1 MNNFKSLKKHLNSCI
16 KTMDRS
22 RSLFVVDPKKH
33 FTRKRKHL
41 FGNTLLNVILL
52 EAGSLKDE
60 IYKLFG
66 YHLDTPTASSFIQ
79 ARDKIRPD
87 AFRSLFDSFNRNTHI
102 VPLLKGFRLI
112 AVDGTVLPIRNE
124 FKDEKTTIMNGNQ
137 SNIPFSAFHINT
149 SYDLLEHTYED
160 VIIQGQAVMDENG
173 AFRQIVDRYQGRK
186 AIFIADR
193 GYESLNSFAQINHS
207 GNKFL
212 IRVKDIGSRTSVLRS
227 FGPFPDT
234 EFDRTVKRTL
244 TRRQTKEIKA
254 HPEIY
259 KFVPKNQR
267 FDYFGESEFYDMSFR
282 VVRFEISD
290 GTYESIVT
298 NLDKDEFTITEIKEL
313 YHRRWEIETSYRDLK
328 YDLDLNTLHSK
339 KRNLIEQEIYARLI
353 LYNFCRRITN
363 EVRIKERKREYEYQL
378 NYVRAYH
385 MIRDYLKKK
394 GRTDLPNIEE
404 LLAKE
409 ILPVRHNRQNERK
422 IKPKNAIGF
431 NYRYD

>member
-22 RSLFVVDPKKH
+22 RSLFVVDPMKH

-290 GTYESIVT
+290 GWSYVKKT
-298 NLDKDEFTITEIKEL
+298 DKINRFFYFLT
-313 YHRRWEIETSYRDLK
+313 
-328 YDLDLNTLHSK
+328 
-339 KRNLIEQEIYARLI
+339 ARL
-353 LYNFCRRITN
+353 
-363 EVRIKERKREYEYQL
+363 V
-378 NYVRAYH
+378 V
-385 MIRDYLKKK
+385 
-394 GRTDLPNIEE
+394 
-404 LLAKE
+404 
-409 ILPVRHNRQNERK
+409 
-422 IKPKNAIGF
+422 
-431 NYRYD
+431 

>member
-1 MNNFKSLKKHLNSCI
+1 M
-16 KTMDRS
+16 
-22 RSLFVVDPKKH
+22 LF
-33 FTRKRKHL
+33 
-41 FGNTLLNVILL
+41 
-52 EAGSLKDE
+52 
-60 IYKLFG
+60 
-66 YHLDTPTASSFIQ
+66 
-79 ARDKIRPD
+79 
-87 AFRSLFDSFNRNTHI
+87 
-102 VPLLKGFRLI
+102 
-112 AVDGTVLPIRNE
+112 
-124 FKDEKTTIMNGNQ
+124 Q
-137 SNIPFSAFHINT
+137 S
-149 SYDLLEHTYED
+149 
-160 VIIQGQAVMDENG
+160 
-173 AFRQIVDRYQGRK
+173 
-186 AIFIADR
+186 
-193 GYESLNSFAQINHS
+193 
-207 GNKFL
+207 
-212 IRVKDIGSRTSVLRS
+212 
-227 FGPFPDT
+227 
-234 EFDRTVKRTL
+234 
-244 TRRQTKEIKA
+244 
-254 HPEIY
+254 
-259 KFVPKNQR
+259 
-267 FDYFGESEFYDMSFR
+267 
-282 VVRFEISD
+282 